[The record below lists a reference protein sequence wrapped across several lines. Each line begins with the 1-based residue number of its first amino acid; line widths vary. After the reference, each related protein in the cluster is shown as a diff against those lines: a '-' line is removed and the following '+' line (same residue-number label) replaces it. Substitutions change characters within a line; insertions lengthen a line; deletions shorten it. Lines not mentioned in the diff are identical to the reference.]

1 MKNPS
6 SMLPTRT
13 TSQPVPKGNPT
24 KFLVEPG
31 PNIIIIKNSSNN
43 AGTIQITQS
52 AIPITFTIDYIAF
65 DPTSPLT
72 EYVSKIRMLSPD
84 TNGEIEILNTPE
96 NGAQNT
102 INVLITNQLS

>member
-31 PNIIIIKNSSNN
+31 PNLIIIKNLDPNN
-43 AGTIQITQS
+43 GSIQITQS
-52 AIPITFTIDYIAF
+52 AAPITFSISYTAF
-65 DPTSPLT
+65 NPALPLT
-72 EYVSKIRMLSPD
+72 EFVSQLLVLTPD
-84 TNGEIEILNTPE
+84 DGGYIYIENFPDNLNAIPV
-96 NGAQNT
+96 
-102 INVLITNQLS
+102 NVLTTNILC